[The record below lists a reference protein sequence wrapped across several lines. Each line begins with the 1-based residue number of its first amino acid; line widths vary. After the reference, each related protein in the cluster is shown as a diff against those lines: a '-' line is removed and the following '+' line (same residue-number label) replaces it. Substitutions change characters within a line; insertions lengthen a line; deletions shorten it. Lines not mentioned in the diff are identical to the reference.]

1 MITTVS
7 MLTRIQLERMVHL
20 VLRSGW
26 GLGSLGWCRERRQAH
41 HLPRTTTAGQDVA
54 PRSWVA
60 IVLLAAVTTGCVG
73 PSSMS
78 TLRELL
84 EKAQLAEPA
93 DPTEPLTALRPGT
106 VGRTSTRLEVDT
118 SIDVWLQPRR
128 SRIVAT
134 ARLEVRN
141 TSGRRIDRIVLRS
154 AERLPTRVTRATV
167 DGRKVTARARPG
179 RITVSF
185 GGVLPAGESV
195 AVELDLALGLGR
207 RVRDRGYFH
216 ALRDGVLQVSEWL
229 PRVNPAFSRRIRARV
244 HAPDGMVVAV
254 GSLENARE
262 VAIAASTRYRRLQ
275 AAIDGTRI
283 RVLYGPGGRAA
294 AEATVREARRVLPW
308 ISRRLGPQPRDL
320 ITFAQINSD
329 GLAYSW
335 PGLIWLPD
343 NLTPAGVR
351 LYVAHELAHQ
361 WFGGIA
367 STADPLREPFAAE
380 GPAELASRLVLDAL
394 RPSACPDRRLDR
406 PKSSYGGCFYE
417 SIYVD
422 GANLLD
428 RVRRRMGDD
437 RFWRALRGY
446 LREHRFRPV
455 GTDDLLRALRR
466 ASAVDLDPL
475 LRDQFPSLV
484 R

>member
-1 MITTVS
+1 MIITVS
-7 MLTRIQLERMVHL
+7 MLTRIELERMVHL
-20 VLRSGW
+20 VLRPGW
-26 GLGSLGWCRERRQAH
+26 APGSLGWSRKRRQAH
-41 HLPRTTTAGQDVA
+41 HLPRTTTVGQGTTA
-54 PRSWVA
+54 RSWLA
-60 IVLLAAVTTGCVG
+60 IAMLAMVTAGCVG
-73 PSSMS
+73 PSSLS

-84 EKAQLAEPA
+84 DRAQLAEPA
-93 DPTEPLTALRPGT
+93 ERAGPSSALHPGA
-106 VGRTSTRLEVDT
+106 VGRTSARLEVDT
-118 SIDVWLQPRR
+118 RIDVWLQPRR

-134 ARLEVRN
+134 ARLGVRN

-154 AERLPTRVTRATV
+154 AERLPTRVTRASV
-167 DGRKVTARARPG
+167 DGHEVTARVRPG
-179 RITVSF
+179 RITVPF

-207 RVRDRGYFH
+207 RVRGGGYFH

-229 PRVNPAFSRRIRARV
+229 PRVNPAFSKRIRARV
-244 HAPDGMVVAV
+244 HARDGMAVAV

-275 AAIDGTRI
+275 ATIGGTRI

-294 AEATVREARRVLPW
+294 AEATIREARRVLPW

-343 NLTPAGVR
+343 DLTPAGVR

-380 GPAELASRLVLDAL
+380 GPAEVVSRLFLDAL
-394 RPSACPDRRLDR
+394 RPGACPGRRLDR
-406 PKSSYGGCFYE
+406 PKSAYGGCFYE

-428 RVRRRMGDD
+428 RVRRRMGDG
-437 RFWRALRGY
+437 RFWRALRAY

-455 GTDDLLRALRR
+455 GTTDLLRALRR
-466 ASAVDLDPL
+466 ASPADLDVL
-475 LRDQFPSLV
+475 LRDRFPSLM